1 MTLSNSLSGRV
12 GVFALA
18 LIYTTF
24 SFGILVSPA
33 PATAKS
39 SGPYYVAELTAPAK
53 EARAVAGGIA
63 WSCEDTTCV
72 AGKANSRP
80 LRICRSIKRE
90 FGEVKSFIAD
100 GEQLAEDK
108 LATCNGE

>member
-1 MTLSNSLSGRV
+1 MTLSNPLSGRV

-24 SFGILVSPA
+24 SFGALVSPA
-33 PATAKS
+33 PAAAKS

-53 EARAVAGGIA
+53 EARTVAGGIA
-63 WSCEDTTCV
+63 WSCEGTTCV
-72 AGKANSRP
+72 AGEANSRP
-80 LRICRSIKRE
+80 LRICRSIERE
-90 FGEVKSFIAD
+90 FGEIKGFAAG

-108 LATCNGE
+108 LAACNGE